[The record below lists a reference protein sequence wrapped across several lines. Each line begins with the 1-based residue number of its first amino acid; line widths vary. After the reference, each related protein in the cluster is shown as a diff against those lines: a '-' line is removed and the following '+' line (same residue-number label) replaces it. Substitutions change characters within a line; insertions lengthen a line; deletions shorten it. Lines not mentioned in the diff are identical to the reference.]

1 MTRRTRPLT
10 LLAAALILFSLAM
23 PALAQ
28 AAPAAANAPAQVAP
42 EKPSAPPASLA
53 TTAGLPLFLQTEG
66 ATACSTASSVLGPET
81 GIILC
86 PNCPPGWTVCGPYPR
101 CGCCRGDL

>member
-10 LLAAALILFSLAM
+10 LLAAALILSLAM

-28 AAPAAANAPAQVAP
+28 APAAAAKAPAQVAP
-42 EKPSAPPASLA
+42 ERTPAPAAALA
-53 TTAGLPLFLQTEG
+53 TGAALPLFLQTEG
-66 ATACSTASSVLGPET
+66 ATACSTASSVLAPDAV
-81 GIILC
+81 IIRC
-86 PNCPPGWTVCGPYPR
+86 PDCPPGWTVCGPYPR